1 MADQE
6 LERYVRQMRW
16 QLERAPLSRRGFM
29 WASAMSATAAFLAA
43 CSSGGGNATAAP
55 SSAAPSASASASAAA
70 SASEAAVESLG
81 PEPSFEVPPD
91 IEKELFMYNWGD
103 YVDPNNMK
111 QFQEVFGV
119 EKFTYDT
126 FANNDEM
133 MAKFQGGAVG
143 QWDICCPTMNYV
155 PAMRDQGF
163 IQKLDL
169 ARLPNL
175 KYVDK
180 TFKGQYWDPTDEYSV
195 PKDWGTT
202 GISVRTKDVKEP
214 VKSWRE
220 FLDLIPKYSGKVVFV
235 DSPDDVFIA
244 PLKANGYSLNS
255 DVKEELDKAREE
267 LLKVAPHILAL
278 DSDQYNTKI
287 ETEEAVLGLTW
298 TGGILE
304 LRDKPETA
312 DTVYTIPEDGTVFW
326 LDTWVVLTDPPH
338 PVAGH
343 AFINFI
349 HEPHIQAI
357 ETETNRY
364 ATPDSAA
371 KQFIDPK
378 MLADEALFVP
388 DDVVAKLE
396 PQKDNSAITQRQDIW
411 AEFKSKIGQG

>member
-1 MADQE
+1 
-6 LERYVRQMRW
+6 
-16 QLERAPLSRRGFM
+16 M
-29 WASAMSATAAFLAA
+29 WAGTMSASAAFLAA
-43 CSSGGGNATAAP
+43 CSSGGGGT
-55 SSAAPSASASASAAA
+55 SAAPASEAPSAAPTEAASASASAVA
-70 SASEAAVESLG
+70 EESLG

-91 IEKELFMYNWGD
+91 IEKDLFMYNWSG

-111 QFQEVFGV
+111 LFQQVFGV

-126 FANNDEM
+126 FDNNDEM
-133 MAKFQGGAVG
+133 MAKFQGGATG

-155 PAMRDQGF
+155 PALRDQGF
-163 IQKLDL
+163 IQKLDK

-175 KYVDK
+175 KYMDK
-180 TFKGQYWDPTDEYSV
+180 TFVGQWWDPTDDWSV

-202 GISVRTKDVKEP
+202 GITVRTKDVKEP
-214 VKSWRE
+214 VSTWRE
-220 FLDLIPKYSGKVVFV
+220 FLDVIPKYSGKVVFV

-255 DVKEELDKAREE
+255 GEKAELDKAREE

-278 DSDQYNTKI
+278 DSNTYQDKI
-287 ETEEAVLGLTW
+287 RTEEAVLGLTW
-298 TGGILE
+298 TGGILD

-312 DTVYTIPEDGTVFW
+312 DVVYNIPGDGTVFW
-326 LDTWVVLTDPPH
+326 LDTWVVLADPPH

-364 ATPDSAA
+364 ATPNDAA

-378 MLADEALFVP
+378 MLADKALFVS
-388 DDVVAKLE
+388 DDVMAKLE
-396 PQKDNSAITQRQDIW
+396 AQKDNSAITQRQDIW
-411 AEFKSKIGQG
+411 AEFKQKIGQG